1 MSCFTFTCSPKN
13 VAGIKDCPG
22 VESVFPQ
29 EEEEEEEG
37 EEEEEE
43 IGPSV
48 LKLNSP
54 DDIHHV
60 LEKKTALVYVD
71 QLLALAHKPVHTTCK
86 VKGCG
91 KALQCTSRNI
101 GSALYLKWVIFSF
114 HL

>member
-71 QLLALAHKPVHTTCK
+71 
-86 VKGCG
+86 
-91 KALQCTSRNI
+91 
-101 GSALYLKWVIFSF
+101 
-114 HL
+114 